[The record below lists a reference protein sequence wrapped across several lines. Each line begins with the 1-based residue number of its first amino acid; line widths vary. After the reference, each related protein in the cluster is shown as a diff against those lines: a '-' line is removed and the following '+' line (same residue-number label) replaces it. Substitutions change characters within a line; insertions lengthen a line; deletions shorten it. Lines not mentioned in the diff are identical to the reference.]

1 MSPFESSE
9 AENASTVPGTD
20 SAAGRDP
27 RPVGVVLA
35 GGASR
40 RFGRDKAALGL
51 ARGGTVETL
60 AERALRRLAEVCA
73 EVAVADAGRA
83 VVPGARSLPDGP
95 GRGPAAGL
103 LGAARAFPARSL
115 LVLAC
120 DLPAVP
126 AALLAL
132 LAEVAA
138 GGGADLALPRWRGG
152 AEPLAALYGEKALA
166 ALDRRVAAG
175 HYALFDLAEDPG
187 LTVVELAEAD
197 LHPFGPPEEVF
208 ANVNTP
214 EDFAHWLA
222 RAPEESAGNPED
234 SS

>member
-9 AENASTVPGTD
+9 ARNASTVPTGD
-20 SAAGRDP
+20 PAVGRDP
-27 RPVGVVLA
+27 RPVGIVLA

-40 RFGRDKAALGL
+40 RFGRDKATLEI
-51 ARGGTVETL
+51 ARRQEGEAGVETL
-60 AERALRRLAEVCA
+60 AGWAFRRLAEVCG
-73 EVAVADAGRA
+73 EVAVADGGRGVLSGGTTLA
-83 VVPGARSLPDGP
+83 DGP

-126 AALLAL
+126 VQLLAKI
-132 LAEVAA
+132 AQVAA
-138 GGGADLALPRWRGG
+138 EGDFDLVLPRWEEG
-152 AEPLAALYGEKALA
+152 AEPLAAFYAPKALA

-175 HYALFDLAEDPG
+175 SYALYDLAEEPG
-187 LTVVELAEAD
+187 LSVARLSEAD
-197 LHPFGPPEEVF
+197 LLPFGPPHEIF

-214 EDFAHWLA
+214 EDLA
-222 RAPEESAGNPED
+222 RWSARRKKD
-234 SS
+234 